1 MPKYT
6 SDQFENE
13 LENMLKEAGARGESR
28 VRIKAGDLHKRVV
41 TPGDNRMPMACNAMR
56 KVKSHQGDK
65 AIVIYEPPAGN
76 GPRFEIEFDTV
87 DLPK

>member
-6 SDQFENE
+6 KDQFENE
-13 LENMLKEAGARGESR
+13 LANMLKEANARGESR

-41 TPGDNRMPMACNAMR
+41 NPGDNYTSMACNAMR

-76 GPRFEIEFDTV
+76 GSRLEIEFDTV
-87 DLPK
+87 DLP

>member
-6 SDQFENE
+6 NDQFENE
-13 LENMLKEAGARGESR
+13 LESMLKDANARGKSR

-65 AIVIYEPPAGN
+65 AIVIYEPPAGQ
-76 GPRFEIEFDTV
+76 GPRLEIEFDTN
-87 DLPK
+87 DFPE